1 MKQNIA
7 KAAVFTAPDKPF
19 EIKEYPL
26 VAAPSGMAKIKM
38 LASGVCGTDLHIFR
52 GRLGATT
59 PAIIGHELVGE
70 IEEICGDSKELRVGD
85 RVIVDIACPCGECL
99 LCKAGDDANCIH
111 LGVSNAGNPDEAPHF
126 WGGYAQYNYSPLKNL
141 IKIPDEIEPEIVCA
155 YACAG
160 PTAIHAFEL
169 GKKAGWKAEET
180 HTAVVQGAGALGSF
194 AVAYL
199 ACAGV
204 KNIIAVIG
212 RENHRKAQLLRSLGA
227 SEVYSMEQNEA
238 KMRQRIT
245 EITEGVGADLVFEGS
260 GGAQAIPFGM
270 DLLRNRGIYLVP
282 GQYSDKGGVAIQPQM
297 ITFKAL
303 QIIGSSQYSVCDV
316 EKYLNFLSH
325 NKHLWSVIGGLV
337 TKYPLEEVNLA
348 FEDME
353 AGKNIKTVL
362 IGK

>member
-1 MKQNIA
+1 MKQNTA
-7 KAAVFTAPDKPF
+7 KAAVFTAPGKPF

-26 VAAPSGMAKIKM
+26 AAAPAGMAKIRM

-52 GRLGATT
+52 GRLGAAT

-70 IEEICGDSKELRVGD
+70 IEELSAGSKNFQVGD
-85 RVIVDIACPCGECL
+85 RVIVDIACPCGECM
-99 LCKAGDDANCIH
+99 LCKAGDDANCVH
-111 LGVSNAGNPDEAPHF
+111 LGVSNAGNPDDAPHF
-126 WGGYAQYNYSPLKNL
+126 WGGYAQYNYSPLQNL
-141 IKIPDEIEPEIVCA
+141 IKIPDGIDSEIVCA

-160 PTAIHAFEL
+160 PTAIHSFEL

-204 KNIIAVIG
+204 KNVIAVIG
-212 RENHRKAQLLRSLGA
+212 RENEHKTQMLRSLGA
-227 SEVYSMEQNEA
+227 SEVYSMKKDGQ
-238 KMRQRIT
+238 KIQHRIS
-245 EITEGVGADLVFEGS
+245 EITEGIGADLVFEGS
-260 GGAQAIPFGM
+260 GGSEAIPFGM
-270 DLLRNRGIYLVP
+270 DLLRNRGMYLVP
-282 GQYSDKGGVAIQPQM
+282 GQYSDKGGVVIQPQM

-316 EKYLNFLSH
+316 EKYLRFLSC
-325 NKHLWSVIGGLV
+325 NQHLWKVIGGLIS
-337 TKYPLEEVNLA
+337 KYSLEDINLA

-362 IGK
+362 VGK